1 MSVILCMP
9 GWHSERSAKGGLRAT
24 RISPLSDYQLLNGC
38 LEEIV
43 AMDEGELWLL
53 CDAQTRL
60 AERVATAERLRATTC
75 GQTSAAAGKGRPAE
89 EGQERRKVT
98 TLPGSPTA
106 SPAG

>member
-9 GWHSERSAKGGLRAT
+9 GWHSERSEEGGLRAT
-24 RISPLSDYQLLNGC
+24 RISPLTDYQLLNGC

-60 AERVATAERLRATTC
+60 AERVATAERLRATTS
-75 GQTSAAAGKGRPAE
+75 GQTGGAVPAGG
-89 EGQERRKVT
+89 
-98 TLPGSPTA
+98 A
-106 SPAG
+106 SPASEVGSASGVRSGGR